1 MTVIARGAAQVRAYE
16 RAIGGDP
23 PEVDLERIQD
33 ALVRRAAEQVEKRQE
48 ISEQQARI
56 VNPITEQLLENRPQL
71 RAQHEAFKKELLQ
84 RPRTEDHLIV
94 PRSGEVEPQ
103 VEPQV
108 MTPAAIQLV
117 KAPPYDW
124 GASWKSPGDTSAS
137 ADKNTGQFKTY
148 AKSYGAFASATAA
161 LGVWFYAIDDN
172 QAQRFAAYIK
182 YTDLWEFYAP
192 GDTTCWVET
201 TLEVWGNTEQA
212 TVATA
217 SVAPSPSA
225 GGGDFNHNSNYANPD
240 MGAVSSEIYFP
251 AKANNWYLAKFVGSA
266 WGQAGGSIFGPGHA
280 SMDYHGS
287 VPFVVFG
294 SL

>member
-23 PEVDLERIQD
+23 PEADLERIRD
-33 ALVRRAAEQVEKRQE
+33 AFVRRAAEQAQKRQE

-56 VNPITEQLLENRPQL
+56 VNPITEQLLENHPQL
-71 RAQHEAFKKELLQ
+71 RAQHEAFKRELLQ
-84 RPRTEDHLIV
+84 QPGHLTV
-94 PRSGEVEPQ
+94 PRSSGAESQ
-103 VEPQV
+103 VESQV

-124 GASWKSPGDTSAS
+124 DASWTSPGDTSAS
-137 ADKNTGQFKTY
+137 ADKDTGQFNTY
-148 AKSYGAFASATAA
+148 AKSYGEFASATAA
-161 LGVWFYAIDDN
+161 LGVWFYATADN

-182 YTDLWEFYAP
+182 YTDLWQFYAP
-192 GDTTCWVET
+192 GDTSCWVGT

-212 TVATA
+212 VVATA
-217 SVAPSPSA
+217 VVAPNPSA
-225 GGGDFNHNSNYANPD
+225 GGSYFENNSDYGNPD

-251 AKANNWYLAKFVGSA
+251 AKANRWYLAKFEGSA
-266 WGQAGGSIFGPGHA
+266 GGQAGGSIFGPGHA
-280 SMDYHGS
+280 SMNYFGS